1 MREMKDS
8 GVVSI
13 GMIPV
18 EWKTIKL
25 KFLFGDGNEGLKIGP
40 FGSAMKGKTLESGE
54 YKIYNQAHLI
64 NNDFSLNRHF
74 VSEETFQ
81 ELRNYE
87 VKPGD
92 VLFSMMGTIGKCR
105 IMPEGYPKGIMDSH
119 LLKAGLNLNI
129 VHSQYFVYAYDKDYS
144 SQVIEQLLYSSNGTI
159 MNGLNST
166 ILKNVKIAM
175 PYSLGMQRKI
185 VNYLDTKCSKIDEI
199 IEKQLS
205 IIEKLKEYKIS
216 IITEVVT
223 KGLDYEVDYKE
234 SGTEWLGKIPSHW
247 QYLSF
252 KNVLKERNE
261 KNFPVKTAERL
272 SLSIDK
278 GVTLYSEKT
287 TNLDRFKDDVSQYKL
302 AHEGDFVLNSMNMIV
317 GAVGISHYFG
327 CVSPAYYTYYDNEE
341 DHITAKYC
349 DYLFHSKTVKKVLH
363 SLGKGIMSIDRGND
377 RINTCRLKVSRTDLR
392 ALKIPVPPICEQRE
406 IVKYLQSK
414 ENLIDKTIADRNKAI
429 EKLQEY
435 KKSLIYEVVTGKK
448 EV

>member
-8 GVVSI
+8 GVEWI
-13 GMIPV
+13 GEIPEDWNV
-18 EWKTIKL
+18 
-25 KFLFGDGNEGLKIGP
+25 
-40 FGSAMKGKTLESGE
+40 GKTLYALSMPITDGPHETPELFDEGIPFISAEAVSCGNGHIDFEHIRGFISQEFYEECCKKYIPQINDIYMIKSGATTGKVAKVETQKLFTIWSPLAVFRVEPQRCYYE
-54 YKIYNQAHLI
+54 YLYYFIQSDAYQKQIENKWTYGTQQNIGMRTLEKLMICFPSITQQKLI
-64 NNDFSLNRHF
+64 AD
-74 VSEETFQ
+74 
-81 ELRNYE
+81 
-87 VKPGD
+87 
-92 VLFSMMGTIGKCR
+92 
-105 IMPEGYPKGIMDSH
+105 
-119 LLKAGLNLNI
+119 
-129 VHSQYFVYAYDKDYS
+129 
-144 SQVIEQLLYSSNGTI
+144 
-159 MNGLNST
+159 
-166 ILKNVKIAM
+166 
-175 PYSLGMQRKI
+175 
-185 VNYLDTKCSKIDEI
+185 YLDSKCSKIDEI
-199 IEKQLS
+199 IEKQQA

-223 KGLDYEVDYKE
+223 KGLDYEVDYKD

-363 SLGKGIMSIDRGND
+363 SLGKGIMSIDRGDD

-429 EKLQEY
+429 DKFQEY
-435 KKSLIYEVVTGKK
+435 KKSFIYEVVTGKK